1 MLTEEETRLLAHA
14 YALRHD
20 EPPGRDV
27 WFCPDNLLFAEAARL
42 WERGWLDRR
51 WHRYR
56 RRLRKHEDLVYRLS
70 DQAMTAQELTRLT
83 SAASP
88 N

>member
-42 WERGWLDRR
+42 WERGLYPASLSSMLRLDAI
-51 WHRYR
+51 
-56 RRLRKHEDLVYRLS
+56 D
-70 DQAMTAQELTRLT
+70 
-83 SAASP
+83 
-88 N
+88 